1 MNFVLV
7 NNVFKEYNDMKE
19 VIKNLDN
26 RWICLMQQTNVNLRK
41 KFTNSNKKSIYIVLN
56 AQNLHT
62 IIILK

>member
-1 MNFVLV
+1 M

-19 VIKNLDN
+19 VIKNLDS
-26 RWICLMQQTNVNLRK
+26 RWIYLIQQTNVNLRK

-56 AQNLHT
+56 VQNLHT